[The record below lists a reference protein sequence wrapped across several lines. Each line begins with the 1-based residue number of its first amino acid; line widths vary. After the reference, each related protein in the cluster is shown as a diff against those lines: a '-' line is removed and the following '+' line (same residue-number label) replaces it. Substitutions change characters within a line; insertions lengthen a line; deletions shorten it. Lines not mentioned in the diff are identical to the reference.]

1 MEAMN
6 SLDHFN
12 IMVVI
17 LCQLVPEIDSVLREV
32 FENFNF
38 HKESG
43 LLQFWACSTD
53 HDSEEI
59 GCNLVL
65 TDLTYNLTQDQG
77 LEDYRNRCL
86 VKQYPLIGMET
97 SVGNWLAG
105 RAAQTGIADH
115 RTKHYVVDQDD
126 QHSADVGARGQLVL
140 PVFFDE
146 GAENKLAGVIE
157 YVTPVRKESYVE
169 DFEQIQNLLK
179 VSSSP

>member
-17 LCQLVPEIDSVLREV
+17 LCQLVPEIDFVLREV

-38 HKESG
+38 HKKSG
-43 LLQFWACSTD
+43 LLQFWACNTD

-65 TDLTYNLTQDQG
+65 TDLTCNPTHDQG
-77 LEDYRNRCL
+77 LEDYRKRCL
-86 VKQYPLIGMET
+86 VKQYPLIGIET

-115 RTKHYVVDQDD
+115 KTKYYVVDQAD

-146 GAENKLAGVIE
+146 GVENKLAGVIE

-179 VSSSP
+179 VSYSS